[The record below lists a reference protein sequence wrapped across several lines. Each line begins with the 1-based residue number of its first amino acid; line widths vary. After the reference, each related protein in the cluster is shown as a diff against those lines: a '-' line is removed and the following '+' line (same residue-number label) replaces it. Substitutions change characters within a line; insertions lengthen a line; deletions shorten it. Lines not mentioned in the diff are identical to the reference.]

1 MKACMS
7 CSLHVN
13 VCLSDGDD
21 DDLSLDEEDVV
32 FDFCRVKRMA
42 NFYLL
47 QLSRGPA
54 WFFTLWLQ
62 TEVINSAKS
71 AEKFCI
77 TYFTQ
82 TKERSPLFE
91 NVHVLRLPHRPPTQ

>member
-1 MKACMS
+1 MS

-13 VCLSDGDD
+13 DCLSDDDD

-47 QLSRGPA
+47 QLSPGFKVEMR
-54 WFFTLWLQ
+54 
-62 TEVINSAKS
+62 
-71 AEKFCI
+71 
-77 TYFTQ
+77 
-82 TKERSPLFE
+82 
-91 NVHVLRLPHRPPTQ
+91 

>member
-1 MKACMS
+1 MS

-42 NFYLL
+42 NFYFL
-47 QLSRGPA
+47 QLFSGFKVEMR
-54 WFFTLWLQ
+54 
-62 TEVINSAKS
+62 
-71 AEKFCI
+71 
-77 TYFTQ
+77 
-82 TKERSPLFE
+82 
-91 NVHVLRLPHRPPTQ
+91 

>member
-1 MKACMS
+1 MS

-47 QLSRGPA
+47 QLSRG
-54 WFFTLWLQ
+54 FKV
-62 TEVINSAKS
+62 EM
-71 AEKFCI
+71 
-77 TYFTQ
+77 
-82 TKERSPLFE
+82 R
-91 NVHVLRLPHRPPTQ
+91 